1 MLLIN
6 AMKRRENAD
15 MKSRKS
21 RNGRNDSCNTLNN
34 EMNKGFS
41 LIELLVVIAIMG
53 IFIGV
58 SFASIGLIQAGNMT
72 SVTKSIA
79 TGIQETRQK
88 TMTQNLLYG
97 WHFSVN
103 TDADGSVSYDRVL
116 SYSVTAAA
124 TQTPVDTV
132 TELKKCDLYY
142 TKDSDEEVKITG
154 FAMTFDASTGA
165 IKSFNYALADGGTAM
180 QTSGTGRIRAAHGKK
195 ESELTIFFATGK
207 YEVK

>member
-58 SFASIGLIQAGNMT
+58 SFA
-72 SVTKSIA
+72 
-79 TGIQETRQK
+79 
-88 TMTQNLLYG
+88 
-97 WHFSVN
+97 
-103 TDADGSVSYDRVL
+103 VL
-116 SYSVTAAA
+116 S
-124 TQTPVDTV
+124 
-132 TELKKCDLYY
+132 
-142 TKDSDEEVKITG
+142 
-154 FAMTFDASTGA
+154 STRF
-165 IKSFNYALADGGTAM
+165 IL
-180 QTSGTGRIRAAHGKK
+180 
-195 ESELTIFFATGK
+195 IFPFS
-207 YEVK
+207 

>member
-58 SFASIGLIQAGNMT
+58 SFASIGLSLIH
-72 SVTKSIA
+72 I
-79 TGIQETRQK
+79 
-88 TMTQNLLYG
+88 
-97 WHFSVN
+97 
-103 TDADGSVSYDRVL
+103 
-116 SYSVTAAA
+116 
-124 TQTPVDTV
+124 
-132 TELKKCDLYY
+132 
-142 TKDSDEEVKITG
+142 
-154 FAMTFDASTGA
+154 
-165 IKSFNYALADGGTAM
+165 
-180 QTSGTGRIRAAHGKK
+180 
-195 ESELTIFFATGK
+195 
-207 YEVK
+207 

>member
-21 RNGRNDSCNTLNN
+21 KNGRNDSCNTLNN

-53 IFIGV
+53 ILIGV

-97 WHFSVN
+97 WRFSVD
-103 TDADGSVSYDRVL
+103 TAADGSVSMT
-116 SYSVTAAA
+116 VTKQAAA
-124 TQTPVDTV
+124 T
-132 TELKKCDLYY
+132 L
-142 TKDSDEEVKITG
+142 
-154 FAMTFDASTGA
+154 
-165 IKSFNYALADGGTAM
+165 
-180 QTSGTGRIRAAHGKK
+180 
-195 ESELTIFFATGK
+195 
-207 YEVK
+207 

>member
-15 MKSRKS
+15 MKS

-72 SVTKSIA
+72 NVTKSIA

-97 WHFSVN
+97 WRFSVN
-103 TDADGSVSYDRVL
+103 TDADGSVSMT
-116 SYSVTAAA
+116 VTKQAAA

-132 TELKKCDLYY
+132 TELKKCTLYY
-142 TKDSDEEVKITG
+142 SKNTDAEKQITDFKVVFDS
-154 FAMTFDASTGA
+154 ATGA
-165 IKSFNYALADGGTAM
+165 IKSLEYVSSDGSVITQNSG
-180 QTSGTGRIRAAHGKK
+180 SGTIRAAHGKK

-207 YEVK
+207 YEVNKR